1 MRWKKQRKL
10 NLRNRKIGYMTAA
23 FSKKPLVIIG
33 LGNPEPRFM
42 RTRHNIGF
50 QIVDALAEAQSASWR
65 TKQNAEVA
73 SIQFDGVRVLLM
85 KPQTYM
91 NNSGQVVPALKKEGF
106 TVEDI
111 LVLHDEL
118 ELPFGKLA
126 FKCGGSAKG
135 HNGLK
140 SLIQAW
146 GTDAFARFRF
156 GIGRP
161 EQREQVPEYV
171 LQSFENPPAVQQQ
184 VDLSVQMIEDLY
196 RSS

>member
-1 MRWKKQRKL
+1 
-10 NLRNRKIGYMTAA
+10 MTAA
-23 FSKKPLVIIG
+23 FSKKPRVIIG

-50 QIVDALAEAQSASWR
+50 QIIDALAETQGAVWR
-65 TKQNAEVA
+65 MKQNAEVTT
-73 SIQFDGVRVLLM
+73 IEYDGARILLM

-106 TVEDI
+106 KPEDM

-126 FKCGGSAKG
+126 FKFGGSAKG

-146 GTDAFARFRF
+146 GTDAFGRFRF

-161 EQREQVPEYV
+161 EQREQVPDYV

-184 VDLSVQMIEDLY
+184 VDQAVQMIKNLY